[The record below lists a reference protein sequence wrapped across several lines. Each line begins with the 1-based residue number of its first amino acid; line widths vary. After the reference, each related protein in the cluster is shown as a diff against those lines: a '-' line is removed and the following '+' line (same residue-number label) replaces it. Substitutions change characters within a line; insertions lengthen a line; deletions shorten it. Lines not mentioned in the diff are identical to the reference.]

1 MRLGVDIT
9 VIAKL
14 LQLDYATIILYCKQT
29 SIKTNLL
36 HIALENERL
45 IFAWL
50 WPYLYTKER
59 KSLHYWTTPILSCA
73 HLSTTYYTP
82 TLFNYY
88 LTVFLLS
95 PCYKLWFQDSWL
107 VFEFSPLLLL
117 AIIFE
122 LPLLFLILVYYLLLV
137 WKIIILQ
144 HHHPVPAL
152 LKKFVIR
159 THKHLY
165 TRASPFYNHIVVCCA
180 PHR

>member
-107 VFEFSPLLLL
+107 VFEFSPLLLHTTYL
-117 AIIFE
+117 
-122 LPLLFLILVYYLLLV
+122 LLFLSCRYCFWFYLL
-137 WKIIILQ
+137 IIDSSCLKNYHTTTSPPCACLAKKSCHQ
-144 HHHPVPAL
+144 NTQTL
-152 LKKFVIR
+152 LHQSIS
-159 THKHLY
+159 LL
-165 TRASPFYNHIVVCCA
+165 
-180 PHR
+180 

>member
-14 LQLDYATIILYCKQT
+14 LQLEYATIILYCKQT

-117 AIIFE
+117 PTCYYFWVASTVFDFTILSTIIDSSC
-122 LPLLFLILVYYLLLV
+122 LKNYHTTTSPPCACLAKKSCHQNTQTLLHQSISLL
-137 WKIIILQ
+137 
-144 HHHPVPAL
+144 
-152 LKKFVIR
+152 
-159 THKHLY
+159 
-165 TRASPFYNHIVVCCA
+165 
-180 PHR
+180 